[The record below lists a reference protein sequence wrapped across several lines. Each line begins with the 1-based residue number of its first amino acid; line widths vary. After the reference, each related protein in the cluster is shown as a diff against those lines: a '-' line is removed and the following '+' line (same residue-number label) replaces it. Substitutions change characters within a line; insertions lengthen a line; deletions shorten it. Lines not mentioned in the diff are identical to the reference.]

1 MNENEFLDVPK
12 TVSQAVERLMTIME
26 PEMKAEVAEL
36 AEKDLV
42 NLHYGL
48 GSDIRNGFGLWND
61 NQELLDDCLRL
72 GRSPLYATEPGEPV
86 AVRIHPDDAS
96 MVILRSLWDR
106 LHH

>member
-1 MNENEFLDVPK
+1 MNENEFLDLPK
-12 TVSQAVERLMTIME
+12 TVLQAVERLMTIME
-26 PEMKAEVAEL
+26 PEMKDEVAEM

-48 GSDIRNGFGLWND
+48 GAAIRNGFGLWNA

-72 GRSPLYATEPGEPV
+72 GRSPLYAPEPGEPV

-96 MVILRSLWDR
+96 MVILEALLDR